1 LQKELEMA
9 SVESNSV
16 VKKLERKNQ
25 NLLKS
30 INGLKKSFLKI
41 NDFLREM
48 IEIYS
53 KTEKKKDK
61 KQKVK

>member
-1 LQKELEMA
+1 MA